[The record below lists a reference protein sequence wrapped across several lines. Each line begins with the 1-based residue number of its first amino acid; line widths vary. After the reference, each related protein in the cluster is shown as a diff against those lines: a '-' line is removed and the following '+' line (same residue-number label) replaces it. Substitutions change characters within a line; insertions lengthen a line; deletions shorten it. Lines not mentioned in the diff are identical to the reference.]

1 MIDKNE
7 IYDVIV
13 VGGGHAGCEAAL
25 AAARMGTK
33 TLLLTM
39 NINTIAQMSCN
50 PAIGGLAKGH
60 LVKEI
65 DALGGEMGMAADDA
79 GIQFRMLNRSKGPAV
94 WSPRA
99 QTDRQGYSNRMR
111 WAIENQKN
119 LYLKQEMVTEIIVED
134 RNVVGVKTLVGL
146 SIKAKS
152 VILTNGTF
160 LNGLVHIGMKSYSSG
175 RAGEFPAIGLTECL
189 AKNGF
194 EFGRLK
200 TGTPPRV
207 DGCTIDFSRT
217 IEQPGDEVPQPFSFR
232 HQCLQVEQLSCF
244 LTATNES
251 THQILKQGFDRS
263 PLFTGKIVGI
273 GPRYCPS
280 IETKIDRFS
289 EKPSHQIF
297 LEPEGRSTNEY
308 YVNGFAT
315 SLPEDVQFKAL
326 RTIKGLEKAE
336 ITRLGYAIEYDYFP
350 PIQLKHTLETKRI
363 SNLYFAGQINGT
375 SGYEEAAAQGLI
387 AGINAVLKLRKRN
400 PLILNRDQAYIGVL
414 IDDLVT
420 KGTNEPYRMFT
431 SLAEYRLL
439 LRQDNADLRL
449 MDYGYKFG
457 LIPQS
462 VYQFKR
468 KKEKLIEG
476 SMRLLKQLKV
486 TPDEINYILEKVQT
500 SPIQFSESLYNLL
513 KRPQL
518 SISNLSKFKELDIF
532 QKQDDYLWKEVIKQV
547 EIEIKYKG
555 FFDRQREQVI
565 RMQKFEERII
575 PEAFNYQ
582 SIKALSSEAREKLSI
597 VQPRTLAQA
606 SRISGISPADISVL
620 LIFLEKEKRKKVNVS
635 RET

>member
-1 MIDKNE
+1 MIDENE

-13 VGGGHAGCEAAL
+13 VGAGHAGCEAAL
-25 AAARMGTK
+25 VGAKMGAK

-65 DALGGEMGMAADDA
+65 DAFGGEMAMAADDS

-99 QTDRQGYSNRMR
+99 QTDRQAYSNRMR
-111 WAIENQKN
+111 WAVENQQN
-119 LYLKQEMVTEIIVED
+119 LHLKQVMVTEIITK
-134 RNVVGVKTLVGL
+134 NGKAVGIKTLTGL
-146 SIKAKS
+146 KINAKS

-160 LNGLVHIGMKSYSSG
+160 LNGLIHIGMKSYSSG
-175 RAGEFPAIGLTECL
+175 RAGEFAAIGLTECL
-189 AKNGF
+189 ARHGF
-194 EFGRLK
+194 NFGRLK

-207 DGCTIDFSRT
+207 DGLTIDFAKT
-217 IEQPGDEVPQPFSFR
+217 TEQPGDEVPQPFSFR
-232 HQCLQVEQLSCF
+232 HHHLEVEQLPCY
-244 LTATNES
+244 LTATNEK
-251 THQILKQGFDRS
+251 THEILKQGFDRS

-289 EKPSHQIF
+289 DKPSHQIF
-297 LEPEGRSTNEY
+297 LEPEGRATNEY

-315 SLPEDVQFKAL
+315 SLPEDIQFRAL

-350 PIQLKHTLETKRI
+350 PIQLKHTLETKII

-387 AGINAVLKLRKRN
+387 AGINAILKIRKEE
-400 PLILNRDQAYIGVL
+400 PFILNRDQAYIGVL

-420 KGTNEPYRMFT
+420 KGTQEPYRMFT
-431 SLAEYRLL
+431 SLAEHRLL

-449 MDYGYKFG
+449 MDYGHKYG
-457 LIPQS
+457 LIPES
-462 VYQFKR
+462 VYQFKQ
-468 KKEKLIEG
+468 KKKALIEE
-476 SMRLLKQLKV
+476 SIDLLKNLKV
-486 TPDEINYILEKVQT
+486 SPDEINPLLETVQT
-500 SPIQFSESLYNLL
+500 SPIKFKETLFNLL

-518 SISNLSKFKELDIF
+518 TLADLNGFKDIKLF
-532 QKQDDYLWKEVIKQV
+532 RKKNDYLWDEVRKQV
-547 EIEIKYKG
+547 EIEIKYEG
-555 FFDRQREQVI
+555 FFSRQREQI
-565 RMQKFEERII
+565 RRLQRLEEKRI
-575 PEAFNYQ
+575 PETFKYSTIN
-582 SIKALSSEAREKLSI
+582 ALSSEAREKLEKI
-597 VQPRTLAQA
+597 QPRTVAQA

-620 LIFLEKEKRKKVNVS
+620 LIYLERIRRKR
-635 RET
+635 